1 MGAEQACEPT
11 HNAVA
16 LVMFD
21 GLLREMLM
29 KTNTHTHTVTI
40 AAQNVENAHTL
51 VDKVDTTLPCF

>member
-1 MGAEQACEPT
+1 MCAEQACD
-11 HNAVA
+11 NAVA

>member
-1 MGAEQACEPT
+1 MCAEQACEPT

-29 KTNTHTHTVTI
+29 KTNTHTHTHTVTI
-40 AAQNVENAHTL
+40 AAQDVENAHT
-51 VDKVDTTLPCF
+51 CR